1 MKLLQFSTV
10 AALALSCLAV
20 NAGDWSRFRGPDG
33 SGVASDSESLPTM
46 WSPSANLAWKTEMPG
61 PGASSPII
69 VGDKAFVTCYSGYGL
84 TQEAPG
90 EIENLVRHL
99 VCVDLKTGKVA
110 WKKDVKVSLPEDPY
124 TGIGVTAH
132 GYASHTPVSDGTN
145 VYAFFGKS
153 GVHAFDMEGNKLW
166 QADVGKESDPAKWG
180 SSSSPIV
187 HGDTVIV
194 TASAESQSI
203 IAFDKTSGKEVW
215 RQEAEGL
222 DGMWGTPTLVKVD
235 ETRTDLVMCVAKELW
250 GLDPVTGAM
259 RWYADATGAEQ
270 AYSSVILDGKRV
282 FAFTGRG
289 GGSVAVDAG
298 GSGNI
303 SETNTVW
310 TGSETSSFASPVR
323 HGSSVYIVTRGVV
336 TVVDQTTG
344 KKVSQMR
351 LSGAQQTGGRFG
363 SLDYPSPVV
372 VGDRMFYMNGS
383 GQMFVFDLTGE
394 IKQVAV
400 NRVTT
405 DKEIFWGSPAVS
417 NGNMVIRSAKYLYC
431 VADKGETVDPDA
443 VVVAGAEPE
452 APAAARGGSGG
463 GNRQRFD
470 PAAMFNGM
478 DKDKDGLVTEAE
490 LEGNRMAERL
500 MTLDTDSDKKIS
512 KAEFTKGIS
521 TLFSRGGSRSG
532 GGRSGGRS
540 GGGGS
545 YGGRGNDSRPDRP
558 QRPKMA
564 SEK

>member
-1 MKLLQFSTV
+1 MKLLRLSTTV
-10 AALALSCLAV
+10 ALTFSCLLLH
-20 NAGDWSRFRGPDG
+20 AGDWSRFRGPDG
-33 SGVASDSESLPTM
+33 SGVASDSDSLPST

-84 TQEAPG
+84 TQEDPG

-99 VCVDLKTGKVA
+99 VCVDLKTGKIA
-110 WKKDVKVSLPEDPY
+110 WQKDVKVSLPEDPY
-124 TGIGVTAH
+124 SGIGVTAH

-166 QADVGKESDPAKWG
+166 QADVGKESDPTKWG
-180 SSSSPIV
+180 SSSSPVV

-235 ETRTDLVMCVAKELW
+235 DSRTDLVMCVARELW
-250 GLDPVTGAM
+250 GLDPTNGNM
-259 RWYADATGAEQ
+259 LWYADATEAQQ

-298 GSGNI
+298 GSGNVT
-303 SETNTVW
+303 ETNTVW
-310 TGSETSSFASPVR
+310 TGSDTASFASPVR
-323 HGSSVYIVTRGVV
+323 HKGKVYLVSRGVV

-344 KKVSQMR
+344 KRVKQMR

-372 VGDRMFYMNGS
+372 VGDRLFYMNGS
-383 GQMFVFDLTGE
+383 GQMFVFDLTEE

-400 NRVTT
+400 NKVTA

-417 NGNMVIRSAKYLYC
+417 NGQMILRSAKYLYC
-431 VADKGETVDPDA
+431 VADKGETVDPGEL
-443 VVVAGAEPE
+443 VVAKKEPE
-452 APAAARGGSGG
+452 APAASRGGPGG
-463 GNRQRFD
+463 GSRQRFD
-470 PAAMFNGM
+470 PVSMFNGM
-478 DKDKDGLVTEAE
+478 DKDKDGQVTEAE

-500 MTLDTDSDKKIS
+500 MTLDKDADKQIS
-512 KAEFTKGIS
+512 KDEFTKGIT
-521 TLFSRGGSRSG
+521 TLFSRGGGSGRSG
-532 GGRSGGRS
+532 GG

-545 YGGRGNDSRPDRP
+545 YGGRGKDSRPDRP
-558 QRPKMA
+558 QRPAMNK
-564 SEK
+564 K